1 MTIDQE
7 TVDALRKSMQ
17 QLRDVYAVVVDTD
30 GEILSGRHRDAAGWT
45 NRTVVDTAKL
55 AETKGVPRAVMKEIV
70 RTALNVQRKPAKEE
84 TQESLIRAARAFADA
99 GVPRGDMANRLS
111 EYFPYSRDYIRGL
124 LPPDFKDEAK
134 AEAGR
139 RGRTGQLDGV
149 QMETGRSEP
158 HSPKGAQ
165 DGGLAPREKEPY
177 SRGVSPAAS
186 SFAVKTFKEPAVR
199 FAGFLKEAGVKDV
212 ELEAE
217 FPREGEF
224 TQDGKP
230 KFYSADVA
238 ASAAMV
244 VVEVEGEGSASK
256 DNPER
261 DAYFVARGYVVLHIS
276 NELVRDHGAEIA
288 EIVAPLVIERVGR
301 LALARSSP

>member
-1 MTIDQE
+1 
-7 TVDALRKSMQ
+7 
-17 QLRDVYAVVVDTD
+17 
-30 GEILSGRHRDAAGWT
+30 
-45 NRTVVDTAKL
+45 
-55 AETKGVPRAVMKEIV
+55 
-70 RTALNVQRKPAKEE
+70 
-84 TQESLIRAARAFADA
+84 
-99 GVPRGDMANRLS
+99 
-111 EYFPYSRDYIRGL
+111 
-124 LPPDFKDEAK
+124 
-134 AEAGR
+134 
-139 RGRTGQLDGV
+139 
-149 QMETGRSEP
+149 METGRSEP

-165 DGGLAPREKEPY
+165 NGGLVPQRKGPY

-199 FAGFLKEAGVKDV
+199 FAGFLQEAGVKDV
-212 ELEAE
+212 QLEVE
-217 FPREGEF
+217 FPREGKF
-224 TQDGKP
+224 TRDGRP
-230 KFYSADVA
+230 RFYSADITVR
-238 ASAAMV
+238 AAMV

>member
-1 MTIDQE
+1 VTLDQGI
-7 TVDALRKSMQ
+7 VDALRKSMQ

-84 TQESLIRAARAFADA
+84 TQESLTRAARAFADA
-99 GVPRGDMANRLS
+99 GVPRGDMANMLS

-134 AEAGR
+134 AEAGG
-139 RGRTGQLDGV
+139 RGRTKQLDGA

-165 DGGLAPREKEPY
+165 HGGLVPQRKEPY

-217 FPREGEF
+217 FPREGEL
-224 TQDGKP
+224 TQDGRP
-230 KFYSADVA
+230 KFYSADIA
-238 ASAAMV
+238 ARAAMV

-261 DAYFVARGYVVLHIS
+261 DDFFARQGYIVVHAS
-276 NELVRDHGAEIA
+276 NQLVRDYGPEVAELI
-288 EIVAPLVIERVGR
+288 APLINDRVGGNGV
-301 LALARSSP
+301 AR